1 MGGNIVNDYQGMM
14 FHRHINY
21 ANETNAT
28 SSNKLAS
35 GIRINSAGDDAAGLM
50 ISNRLISQSRGYDVS
65 MRNINDGISILQIAD
80 GAIDESVEI
89 LHRMRDLAL
98 QAANGS
104 NETKEREALQQEV
117 VALQDELSRIAE
129 TTSFGGQKLLNGEFG
144 TRSVQIGAESGEA
157 MQLSLGN
164 IRPDQEEFGGTLF
177 VAENNMSDDWV
188 VPEGNNYIR
197 LWIEN
202 DSQLSEY
209 FELFGKEG
217 DDLQELATRL
227 NSFNGQGNGSFSED
241 AFRFS
246 VGDDNTLQLFVSEEW
261 RNNNVPIGHQDDTWI
276 YDGDNGS
283 QTLVDIL
290 GIKNYTDGDT
300 LNPPNNRKSVTVDD
314 IEISTIS
321 GAQAAVSVIDVTAK
335 RLNEQRSEIS
345 AMHSK
350 LEHSLNNLGKSNESI
365 AAATSRIQDTDFG
378 KETVRF
384 TKSSMLQSAGM
395 SMLSQA
401 KSISQ
406 SYLQLLR

>member
-1 MGGNIVNDYQGMM
+1 MGGHIVNDYQGMM
-14 FHRHINY
+14 FHRHINH
-21 ANETNAT
+21 ANETNT
-28 SSNKLAS
+28 SSSNKLAS

-65 MRNINDGISILQIAD
+65 MRNINDGISILQTAD
-80 GAIDESVEI
+80 GAIEESVEI

-117 VALQDELSRIAE
+117 VALQDELTRIAE

-144 TRSVQIGAESGEA
+144 TRSIQIGAESGEA
-157 MQLSLGN
+157 MQLSLGS
-164 IRPDQEEFGGTLF
+164 IRPDQDEFGGTLF
-177 VAENNMSDDWV
+177 VAKNSMPDNWV
-188 VPEGNNYIR
+188 VPDGNNYIR
-197 LWIEN
+197 LWLEN
-202 DSQLSEY
+202 DSQLSEH
-209 FELFGKEG
+209 FELYGKEG

-227 NSFNGQGNGSFSED
+227 NSFNGQGTGSLSED

-261 RNNNVPIGHQDDTWI
+261 RNNNVPIGHNDDTWI
-276 YDGDNGS
+276 YDGDDGS

-290 GIKNYTDGDT
+290 GIKNHTDGDT
-300 LNPPNNRKSVTVDD
+300 LNPPNNRKNVTVDD
-314 IEISTIS
+314 IDLTTIS
-321 GAQAAVSVIDVTAK
+321 GAQAAVSVIDVAAR
-335 RLNEQRSEIS
+335 RLNEQRSEIG

-350 LEHSLNNLGKSNESI
+350 LEHSLNNLGKNNESI
-365 AAATSRIQDTDFG
+365 AAANSRIQDTDFG

-384 TKSSMLQSAGM
+384 TKSSMLQNAGM